1 MNCSI
6 EENTRNVW
14 VVYCWSFVT
23 TFLQLSMFHSLV
35 FTWLDACTDALCSN
49 EFLFSICEYF
59 KFTVTSDLT
68 KTKFF
73 RVFYQILTTLVWR
86 ELPVIWGKVE
96 IYLGKI
102 YLWKNIYQ
110 CFSLVFL
117 CKSHIPGNSQLI
129 CADNICPLSTVSL
142 LQLKYF
148 FSGTWFH
155 TSSCFAV
162 LFKPFSFFGKS
173 FYSDGQWLLLNNVW

>member
-1 MNCSI
+1 MFFWRKHKECLSRLLLKLRDHI
-6 EENTRNVW
+6 PAALYV
-14 VVYCWSFVT
+14 SF
-23 TFLQLSMFHSLV
+23 SLRI
-35 FTWLDACTDALCSN
+35 TWLDACTDALCSN

-110 CFSLVFL
+110 CFSLGFL

-129 CADNICPLSTVSL
+129 CADNICPLSAVSPD
-142 LQLKYF
+142 
-148 FSGTWFH
+148 
-155 TSSCFAV
+155 SS
-162 LFKPFSFFGKS
+162 
-173 FYSDGQWLLLNNVW
+173 